1 MTCGKYDRSVWEER
15 NFLAALFGCKGVELL
30 KKALKWL
37 SILLLLAIA
46 AVGAAGAYAYTGMQ
60 PVQASEQAVRITIEP
75 GTGTS
80 GIAGLLED
88 QGLIKNSFLFVA
100 YLKWKSEGSRFQ
112 AGVYELKPGVT
123 YDEIIAKLNSGE
135 VVKAE
140 MIRFTIPEGF
150 TVKQMADKL
159 AEEGVA
165 DKEVF
170 LQLAK
175 DTTGLDDELLVEI
188 PQDARLT
195 YRLEGYLFPETYE
208 LKKGSTDRDIL
219 ARMLEETSKRLSEI
233 PDFQQKLDKCGL
245 SLNELMTVAS
255 LVEREVV
262 ADSER
267 GMVAGVIYNRLTQN
281 MKLEIDATVQYVLDK
296 PKERLLNSDLRSVDS
311 PYNTYLY
318 EGLPPGPIAAPSLKS
333 IEAALEPTASEYL
346 FYVTKKDGSGEHLFA
361 KTYREHLKNIETS
374 KAMAND

>member
-1 MTCGKYDRSVWEER
+1 MR
-15 NFLAALFGCKGVELL
+15 
-30 KKALKWL
+30 KALKWL
-37 SILLLLAIA
+37 TVLLLLAIIG
-46 AVGAAGAYAYTGMQ
+46 VGAAGIYVYTGMQ
-60 PVQASEQAVRITIEP
+60 PVEAKEQSVKFTIEP

-80 GIAGLLED
+80 GIAELLEN
-88 QGLIKNSFLFVA
+88 QGLIKNSFLFVS
-100 YLKWKSEGSRFQ
+100 YLKWKSEGSHFQ
-112 AGVYELKPGVT
+112 AGVYEMNPGVT
-123 YDEIIAKLNSGE
+123 YDEIIAKLNGGD

-159 AEEGVA
+159 AEEGLA
-165 DKEVF
+165 DKAAF

-175 DTTGLDDELLVEI
+175 SAGELDDELLTQI
-188 PQDARLT
+188 PADERLT

-208 LKKGSTDRDIL
+208 LKKGSNERDII
-219 ARMLEETSKRLSEI
+219 ARMLQETGERLGEI
-233 PDFQQKLDKCGL
+233 PDFTQKLQARGL
-245 SLNELMTVAS
+245 TLGEMMTVAS

-262 ADSER
+262 VDAER
-267 GMVAGVIYNRLTQN
+267 PKVAGVIYNRLKDG

-333 IEAALEPTASEYL
+333 IEAALTPEPSEYL

-361 KTYREHLKNIETS
+361 KTYKEHLKNIETS
-374 KAMAND
+374 KAMANK

>member
-1 MTCGKYDRSVWEER
+1 M
-15 NFLAALFGCKGVELL
+15 

-37 SILLLLAIA
+37 VAI
-46 AVGAAGAYAYTGMQ
+46 VLVIIVAGAGAGWYVYTGMQ
-60 PVQASEQAVRITIEP
+60 PVKKAEAPVKITIEP
-75 GTGTS
+75 GTGTNK
-80 GIAGLLED
+80 IAGELED
-88 QGLIKNSFLFVA
+88 QGLIKNSYLFLA

-112 AGVYELKPGVT
+112 AGVYEMNPGVT
-123 YDEIIAKLNSGE
+123 YDEIIAKLNSGD

-150 TVKQMADKL
+150 TVAQMAEKL
-159 AEEGVA
+159 VEQGFA

-170 LQLAK
+170 LDLAK
-175 DTTGLDDELLVEI
+175 RAEGIEGGLIDDLPDREGV
-188 PQDARLT
+188 T
-195 YRLEGYLFPETYE
+195 YKLEGYLFPETYE
-208 LKKGSTDRDIL
+208 LKKGSTEAEIVQ
-219 ARMLEETSKRLSEI
+219 RMFDETNTRLNGI
-233 PDFQQKLDKCGL
+233 PDFREKLAERGL

-267 GMVAGVIYNRLTQN
+267 GLVAGVIYNRLAQG
-281 MKLEIDATVQYVLDK
+281 MKLEIDATVQYLLGK

-333 IEAALEPTASEYL
+333 VEAALAPEASDYL

-361 KTYREHLKNIETS
+361 KTYNEHLKNIEKS
-374 KAMAND
+374 KAMAE

>member
-1 MTCGKYDRSVWEER
+1 M
-15 NFLAALFGCKGVELL
+15 

-37 SILLLLAIA
+37 SVLLLLVIIG
-46 AVGAAGAYAYTGMQ
+46 VGAAGIYVYTGMSPVEAKEQ
-60 PVQASEQAVRITIEP
+60 PVKFTIES
-75 GTGTS
+75 GTGTA
-80 GIAGLLED
+80 GIAELLENE
-88 QGLIKNSFLFVA
+88 GLIKNSFLFVS

-112 AGVYELKPGVT
+112 AGVYEMKPGVT
-123 YDEIIAKLNSGE
+123 YDEIIAKLNSGD

-150 TVKQMADKL
+150 SVKQMADKL
-159 AEEGVA
+159 AEEGLA

-175 DTTGLDDELLVEI
+175 DGSGLDNELLTQI
-188 PQDARLT
+188 PADAQLT

-208 LKKGSTDRDIL
+208 LKKGSTERDII
-219 ARMLEETSKRLSEI
+219 ARMLQETGARITGI
-233 PDFQQKLDKCGL
+233 PEFEQKLQARGL
-245 SLNELMTVAS
+245 TLSELMTVAS

-262 ADSER
+262 VDAER
-267 GMVAGVIYNRLTQN
+267 PMVAGVIYNRLKDG

-333 IEAALEPTASEYL
+333 IEAALAPKASEYL

-361 KTYREHLKNIETS
+361 KTYKEHLKNIETS
-374 KAMAND
+374 KAMANK

>member
-1 MTCGKYDRSVWEER
+1 MR
-15 NFLAALFGCKGVELL
+15 
-30 KKALKWL
+30 KALKWL
-37 SILLLLAIA
+37 TVLLLLVIIG
-46 AVGAAGAYAYTGMQ
+46 VGAAGIYVYTGMQ
-60 PVQASEQAVRITIEP
+60 PVEAKEQTVKLTIEP

-80 GIAGLLED
+80 GIAELLEN
-88 QGLIKNSFLFVA
+88 QGLIKNSFLFVS

-112 AGVYELKPGVT
+112 AGVYEMKPGVT
-123 YDEIIAKLNSGE
+123 YDEIIAKLNSGD

-159 AEEGVA
+159 AEEGLA

-175 DTTGLDDELLVEI
+175 NAAELNDELLSQI
-188 PQDARLT
+188 PADEQLT

-208 LKKGSTDRDIL
+208 LKKGSNERDIIT
-219 ARMLEETSKRLSEI
+219 RMLQETGVRLGGI
-233 PDFQQKLDKCGL
+233 PDFAQKLQARGL
-245 SLNELMTVAS
+245 TLGELMTVAS

-262 ADSER
+262 VDTER
-267 GMVAGVIYNRLTQN
+267 PMVAGVIYNRLKDG

-333 IEAALEPTASEYL
+333 IEAALTPKDSEYL

-361 KTYREHLKNIETS
+361 KTYKEHLKNIETS
-374 KAMAND
+374 KAMANK

>member
-1 MTCGKYDRSVWEER
+1 M
-15 NFLAALFGCKGVELL
+15 

-37 SILLLLAIA
+37 SVLLLLVIIG
-46 AVGAAGAYAYTGMQ
+46 VGAAGIYVYTGMSPVEAKEQ
-60 PVQASEQAVRITIEP
+60 PVKFTIEP
-75 GTGTS
+75 GTGTA
-80 GIAGLLED
+80 GIAELLENE
-88 QGLIKNSFLFVA
+88 GLIKNSFLFVS

-112 AGVYELKPGVT
+112 AGVYEMKPGVT
-123 YDEIIAKLNSGE
+123 YDEIIAKLNSGD

-150 TVKQMADKL
+150 SVKQMADKL
-159 AEEGVA
+159 AEEGLA

-175 DTTGLDDELLVEI
+175 DASGLDNELLTQI
-188 PQDARLT
+188 PADAQLT

-208 LKKGSTDRDIL
+208 LKKGSTERDII
-219 ARMLEETSKRLSEI
+219 ARMLQETGARIAGI
-233 PDFQQKLDKCGL
+233 PDFEQKLQARGL
-245 SLNELMTVAS
+245 TLSELMTVAS

-262 ADSER
+262 VDAER
-267 GMVAGVIYNRLTQN
+267 PMVAGVIYNRLKDG

-333 IEAALEPTASEYL
+333 IEAALAPKASEYL

-361 KTYREHLKNIETS
+361 KTYKEHLKNIETS
-374 KAMAND
+374 KAMANK

>member
-1 MTCGKYDRSVWEER
+1 MR
-15 NFLAALFGCKGVELL
+15 
-30 KKALKWL
+30 KALKWL
-37 SILLLLAIA
+37 TVLLLLVIIG
-46 AVGAAGAYAYTGMQ
+46 VGAAGVYVYTGMLPVEAKEQ
-60 PVQASEQAVRITIEP
+60 PVKFTIEP

-80 GIAGLLED
+80 GIAELLEN
-88 QGLIKNSFLFVA
+88 QGLIKNSFLFVS

-112 AGVYELKPGVT
+112 AGVYEMKPGVT
-123 YDEIIAKLNSGE
+123 YDEIIAKLNGGD

-159 AEEGVA
+159 AEEGLA
-165 DKEVF
+165 DKAVF
-170 LQLAK
+170 LKLAK
-175 DTTGLDDELLVEI
+175 DAEGLDDELLSQI
-188 PQDARLT
+188 PADERLT

-208 LKKGSTDRDIL
+208 LKKGSNERDII
-219 ARMLEETSKRLSEI
+219 ARMLQETRDRLAEI
-233 PDFQQKLDKCGL
+233 PDFTQKLQARGL
-245 SLNELMTVAS
+245 TLGELMTVAS

-262 ADSER
+262 VDAER
-267 GMVAGVIYNRLTQN
+267 PMVAGVIYNRLKDG

-333 IEAALEPTASEYL
+333 IEAALAPKASEYL

-361 KTYREHLKNIETS
+361 KTYKEHLKNIETS
-374 KAMAND
+374 KAMANQ